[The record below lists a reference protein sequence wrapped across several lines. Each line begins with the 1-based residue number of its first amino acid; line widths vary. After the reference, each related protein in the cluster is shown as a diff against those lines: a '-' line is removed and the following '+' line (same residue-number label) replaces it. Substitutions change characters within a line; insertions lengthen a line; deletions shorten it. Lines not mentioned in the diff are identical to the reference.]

1 MPSESV
7 AGFFD
12 QAQASRVLFPEQ
24 IEQLIRQPDIP
35 QSNLD
40 SLCEYLLARG
50 VLTRF
55 QATAIRESR
64 GAELN
69 YGGYPVVDDLGPCP
83 GGRAYKALHP
93 SLRTPILLR
102 RIRFDWFGPSD
113 TPEAFVTRARAFGM
127 LPHPN
132 LVHLLDAGIYAGEVY
147 VVIDTPSDATDLD
160 TLAKEVGGA
169 MPSFL
174 AAEYGRA
181 IASVLRMAH
190 ERGGFHGDVRPANIV
205 VGPLTVKTTANGRTK
220 RRPAP
225 DAVVRLAELGL
236 VPIRPPA
243 TQSPPDI
250 GILPYLPPERLDV
263 SCYEPRGDIYGL
275 GATLYFFLVGRPP
288 IMGETTDEMLAKI
301 RSSTPTPLKDLR
313 PDLPADYAAVVMR
326 MLEKRPEERP
336 VTVAEVEHIL
346 GQFCRPGS
354 VPPTPLLVPM
364 VSPTNS
370 FGVAPAMAQAVT
382 APEAPSNEAYYNS
395 AEPADMWGVDPS
407 SFTSSVAESA
417 DVTPRRREMTASERN
432 RNRLLFI
439 LGGLLHLTG
448 ITLLILWLT
457 GAFNRSSPSPS
468 DYGPDINPARQS
480 GKDLD
485 DKPKSKVN
493 RK

>member
-55 QATAIRESR
+55 QAAAIRESR

-69 YGGYPVVDDLGPCP
+69 YGGYPVIDDLGPCP

-113 TPEAFVTRARAFGM
+113 TPEAFVARARAFGM

-132 LVHLLDAGIYAGEVY
+132 LVHLLDAGIYAGEVF
-147 VVIDTPSDATDLD
+147 VVIDTPSDAADLE

-169 MPSFL
+169 MPGFL

-190 ERGGFHGDVRPANIV
+190 ERGGYHGDVRPANIV
-205 VGPLTVKTTANGRTK
+205 VGPLTVKTTADGRTK

-243 TQSPPDI
+243 TQSPPDVTA
-250 GILPYLPPERLDV
+250 LPYLPPERLDA
-263 SCYEPRGDIYGL
+263 SCYEPRGDIYSL
-275 GATLYFFLVGRPP
+275 GATLYFFLAGRPP
-288 IMGETTDEMLAKI
+288 VVAETPDEMLAKV
-301 RSSTPTPLKDLR
+301 RSTTPTPLKSLR
-313 PDLPADYAAVVMR
+313 PDLPADYAAAVMR
-326 MLEKRPEERP
+326 MLEKPPENRLA
-336 VTVAEVEHIL
+336 TAAEAEHIL

-354 VPPTPLLVPM
+354 VPPTPVLVPM
-364 VSPTNS
+364 ASPTNS
-370 FGVAPAMAQAVT
+370 YGVSPPMAQAV
-382 APEAPSNEAYYNS
+382 AASEVPSYEAVSDPP
-395 AEPADMWGVDPS
+395 EPAAIWGVDPGP
-407 SFTSSVAESA
+407 FTSSVAESA
-417 DVTPRRREMTASERN
+417 DATPRRREMTASEKN

-457 GAFNRSSPSPS
+457 GAFNRSPSPS
-468 DYGPDINPARQS
+468 DYGPDINPARPQS
-480 GKDLD
+480 KDLD